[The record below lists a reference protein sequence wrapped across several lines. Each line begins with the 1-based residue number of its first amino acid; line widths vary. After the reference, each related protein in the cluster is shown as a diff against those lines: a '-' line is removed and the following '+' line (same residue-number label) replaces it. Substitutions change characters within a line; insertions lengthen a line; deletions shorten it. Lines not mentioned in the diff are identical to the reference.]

1 MDLSLL
7 RDSLPP
13 RNVAQE
19 DKDLLNDFR
28 AAALSVTTLYKSSLR
43 NSKKAYNEGYATC
56 LRDVLNFIQAGVSA
70 EGRMTELG
78 GNDGSGALGL
88 NLNFD
93 VDGKGMTIGRVMDW
107 VEGRL
112 EMITS
117 EEEEDPSGNAGG
129 PAQDEEEQ
137 RPAAKAKPAKET
149 AKRMSSARTK
159 QAQSGGLAQEAA
171 VVVQPPPPPAQATT
185 TTVATAPAFD
195 RSSPPPSLDA
205 YRHPTAIPPS
215 SSPASVRTSSYP
227 SSQGA
232 LTRSRSRASVS
243 EKQIRRFAAPALA
256 APAPAQPQ
264 QQDPLTS
271 DFTFAM
277 PHSHHHHS
285 DLSAVASTGH
295 AAALRSSDFFDLG
308 NISGNSDVTSAALP
322 TSTQSVLGSKRRHA
336 AMVSEITNTQAGAN
350 SAAATS
356 PTSPGGRRRRI
367 STTGASRSLVMN
379 GDDMDIE
386 DEPARKRVAR
396 R

>member
-117 EEEEDPSGNAGG
+117 EEEEDPSGNAAGVG
-129 PAQDEEEQ
+129 AQDEEDQ
-137 RPAAKAKPAKET
+137 RLPRAKPAKEP

-159 QAQSGGLAQEAA
+159 QPQSGGGAQQEA
-171 VVVQPPPPPAQATT
+171 VVVQPPPPAQATT
-185 TTVATAPAFD
+185 TVASD
-195 RSSPPPSLDA
+195 RSSPSPLDA

-215 SSPASVRTSSYP
+215 SSPASVRTSYP

-243 EKQIRRFAAPALA
+243 EKQIRRFAAPPPSAS
-256 APAPAQPQ
+256 AQSQ

-277 PHSHHHHS
+277 PLPHNAS
-285 DLSAVASTGH
+285 SASAG

-308 NISGNSDVTSAALP
+308 NVNGNSDVTSAAP

-367 STTGASRSLVMN
+367 STTGASRSMVMN

>member
-112 EMITS
+112 EMITTS
-117 EEEEDPSGNAGG
+117 EEDSEEQSGGSGGGGGAGNA
-129 PAQDEEEQ
+129 EEEQ
-137 RPAAKAKPAKET
+137 RPPVAAKAKQQAKET
-149 AKRMSSARTK
+149 SKRMSSRTK
-159 QAQSGGLAQEAA
+159 SGGIAQE
-171 VVVQPPPPPAQATT
+171 VQSLPLSAQATT
-185 TTVATAPAFD
+185 TTTISAATAAP
-195 RSSPPPSLDA
+195 SSPPPADA
-205 YRHPTAIPPS
+205 YRHPTTIPPAS

-232 LTRSRSRASVS
+232 LTRSRSRVS
-243 EKQIRRFAAPALA
+243 EKQQVRRFAPS
-256 APAPAQPQ
+256 Q
-264 QQDPLTS
+264 QQEPLGS

-277 PHSHHHHS
+277 PLFFSS
-285 DLSAVASTGH
+285 RDASSTTSATAN
-295 AAALRSSDFFDLG
+295 LRGSEFDLG
-308 NISGNSDVTSAALP
+308 NGNSDVTSAVAAAPL

-356 PTSPGGRRRRI
+356 PTSPGSRRRR
-367 STTGASRSLVMN
+367 SFASSGGASRSMVVN
-379 GDDMDIE
+379 TDDMDVE
-386 DEPARKRVAR
+386 EEPARKRVAR

>member
-1 MDLSLL
+1 M
-7 RDSLPP
+7 
-13 RNVAQE
+13 
-19 DKDLLNDFR
+19 
-28 AAALSVTTLYKSSLR
+28 TTLYKSSLR

-117 EEEEDPSGNAGG
+117 EEEEDPSGAAGG
-129 PAQDEEEQ
+129 VGGAAQDEEEQ
-137 RPAAKAKPAKET
+137 RPAAAKAKPAKEP

-159 QAQSGGLAQEAA
+159 QQAQSGGEA
-171 VVVQPPPPPAQATT
+171 VVVQPPPQATT
-185 TTVATAPAFD
+185 TVAAPAFD
-195 RSSPPPSLDA
+195 RSSPPPPPQQLDA
-205 YRHPTAIPPS
+205 YRHPTTTIPPS
-215 SSPASVRTSSYP
+215 SSPASVRTSYHP
-227 SSQGA
+227 TSQGA

-243 EKQIRRFAAPALA
+243 EKQIRRFASAAVPPPAA
-256 APAPAQPQ
+256 TQPQ

-277 PHSHHHHS
+277 PLLHHHHS
-285 DLSAVASTGH
+285 DSSAASAAAAGH

-308 NISGNSDVTSAALP
+308 NVSGNSDVTSAAP

-367 STTGASRSLVMN
+367 STTGASRSMVMN

>member
-159 QAQSGGLAQEAA
+159 QAQSGGLAQEA

-185 TTVATAPAFD
+185 TVTTAPAFD

-243 EKQIRRFAAPALA
+243 EKQIRRFAAPPTASS
-256 APAPAQPQ
+256 QSQ

-277 PHSHHHHS
+277 PHSHHN
-285 DLSAVASTGH
+285 DLSAASAAGH

-308 NISGNSDVTSAALP
+308 NVGNSDVTSAAP